1 MQGEPSLR
9 DYTQTLLRKAP
20 SPTEAY
26 PGSLGD
32 KGPES
37 FEQAF
42 AQLTST
48 MRRTG
53 HFDKLPEKQQ
63 LAKAMFRI
71 CLLPLVQRT
80 FREGTYSW
88 DNLRSWVA
96 GMNGGFEL
104 AFKGMGLDP
113 WQLPGQ
119 LAEDPCALVGS
130 AIGEFFIG
138 RMRGVKKYIEALRE
152 LVNKKPDLRLGR
164 AFLDNSTLVLETMV
178 QIAKRAERD
187 TNFKKQV
194 FPEMSTIAGDSISAL
209 QSIVQTSTPA

>member
-1 MQGEPSLR
+1 MAIGGEEQLQGEPSLR
-9 DYTQTLLRKAP
+9 DYTQTLLRKVP

-32 KGPES
+32 KGPQS

-48 MRRTG
+48 MERTG
-53 HFDKLPEKQQ
+53 RFNNQPDKQQ
-63 LAKAMFRI
+63 LAGGMFRA

-104 AFKGMGLDP
+104 AFKGMGTDS
-113 WQLPGQ
+113 WQLPGR

-138 RMRGVKKYIEALRE
+138 RMRGGKEIY
-152 LVNKKPDLRLGR
+152 
-164 AFLDNSTLVLETMV
+164 
-178 QIAKRAERD
+178 
-187 TNFKKQV
+187 
-194 FPEMSTIAGDSISAL
+194 
-209 QSIVQTSTPA
+209 